1 MRAPLPL
8 MLLRLKFYFKKGKEV
23 MRKTILYII
32 LNINEKMLG
41 EMQVAEM
48 LANVLKQYLRL
59 KYQRNLNIR
68 LNQIWIIDFRK
79 KN

>member
-1 MRAPLPL
+1 
-8 MLLRLKFYFKKGKEV
+8 MLLRLKLYFKKGKEV

-41 EMQVAEM
+41 EKQVAEM

-59 KYQRNLNIR
+59 KYQRKLNIR
-68 LNQIWIIDFRK
+68 LNQIWIIDLRK

>member
-1 MRAPLPL
+1 

-41 EMQVAEM
+41 EKQVAEM

-59 KYQRNLNIR
+59 KYERKLNIR
-68 LNQIWIIDFRK
+68 LNQIWIIDLRK

>member
-1 MRAPLPL
+1 

-32 LNINEKMLG
+32 LNISEKMLG

-48 LANVLKQYLRL
+48 LAYVLKQYLRL
-59 KYQRNLNIR
+59 KYQIKLNIR
-68 LNQIWIIDFRK
+68 LNKIWVIDLRK
-79 KN
+79 QN

>member
-1 MRAPLPL
+1 

-41 EMQVAEM
+41 EKQVAEM

-59 KYQRNLNIR
+59 KYQRKLNIR
-68 LNQIWIIDFRK
+68 LNQIWIIDLRK

>member
-1 MRAPLPL
+1 
-8 MLLRLKFYFKKGKEV
+8 

-59 KYQRNLNIR
+59 KYQRKLNIR
-68 LNQIWIIDFRK
+68 LNQIWIIDLRK

>member
-1 MRAPLPL
+1 
-8 MLLRLKFYFKKGKEV
+8 

-41 EMQVAEM
+41 EKQVAEM

-59 KYQRNLNIR
+59 KYQRKLNIR
-68 LNQIWIIDFRK
+68 LNQIWIIDLRK

>member
-1 MRAPLPL
+1 M

-41 EMQVAEM
+41 EKQVAEM

-59 KYQRNLNIR
+59 KYQRKLNIR
-68 LNQIWIIDFRK
+68 LNQIWIIDLRK

>member
-1 MRAPLPL
+1 

-32 LNINEKMLG
+32 LNIYEKMLG
-41 EMQVAEM
+41 EKQVAEM

-59 KYQRNLNIR
+59 KYQRKLNIR
-68 LNQIWIIDFRK
+68 LNQIWIIDLRK

>member
-1 MRAPLPL
+1 
-8 MLLRLKFYFKKGKEV
+8 

>member
-1 MRAPLPL
+1 